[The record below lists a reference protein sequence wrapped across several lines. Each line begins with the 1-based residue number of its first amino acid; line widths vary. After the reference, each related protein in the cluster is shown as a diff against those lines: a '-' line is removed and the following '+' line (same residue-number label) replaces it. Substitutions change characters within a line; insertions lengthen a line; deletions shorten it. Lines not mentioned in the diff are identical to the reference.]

1 MRCRV
6 CNYRL
11 WQLTTP
17 RCPECGTPF
26 RPSEFEFAPGSVQFC
41 CPDCKQAYYGT
52 GPKGHL
58 EPPTFT
64 CVSCGR
70 ALDMDEMILLPT
82 EGIEED
88 ETRPETVPWLDTK
101 LGRFRA
107 WWNTVGMAL
116 VRPADLMKLL
126 PLDSSVGRAIWF
138 GTLTHSLAI
147 IGSFAVFMIFSVI
160 VAMAIAGGG
169 GPGGIAGAMLC
180 TPLMALLLVPI
191 LVLVW
196 SCLVHAVLCITGK
209 NVKPLSRTIQA
220 VFYSAGANIITA
232 IPCLGMYIGWIW
244 NLISQIIMLKEG
256 HGISARRAIAAVVL
270 PLLLA
275 IGVPVAILVPA
286 VRGVQ
291 TAASGARAVM
301 QRQMSTSSVTAALTG
316 YCQTRQSAWPSHA
329 IELVTADLLR
339 VSDLVDA
346 STATMLEQVPIGDT
360 TLAQLEYLSAAEQDA
375 IAKDVVD
382 AMPPNVIAHRLGDFV
397 FTYHGIDLANADPN
411 LWLAILAPDPE
422 RQKPASDPGSVD
434 DSFPIFAGQIRL
446 PVASAPA
453 NPPPVTRPIPLSNR
467 TTALASQNALRAQ
480 HGLPPLPDIWA
491 LKHGEPAVAP
501 PGFIMPTPVAPPA
514 EAPSAES
521 QQP

>member
-88 ETRPETVPWLDTK
+88 QTRPETVPWLDPK

-138 GTLTHSLAI
+138 GTLSHSLAL
-147 IGSFAVFMIFSVI
+147 IGSFAVFMILPI
-160 VAMAIAGGG
+160 VAVMAIAGGRG
-169 GPGGIAGAMLC
+169 RGGIGSVMLC

-209 NVKPLSRTIQA
+209 DVKPFSRTIQA

-256 HGISARRAIAAVVL
+256 HGISARRAVAAVVL

-275 IGVPVAILVPA
+275 IALPGVLV
-286 VRGVQ
+286 VGTYRGSLAK
-291 TAASGARAVM
+291 AAAARSGAL
-301 QRQMSTSSVTAALTG
+301 RQAAMSRVLTG
-316 YCQTRQSAWPSHA
+316 LSSFHDREQGRWPAHA
-329 IELVTADLLR
+329 IELVVADLLD
-339 VSDLVDA
+339 VSDLVSA
-346 STATMLEQVPIGDT
+346 ETETMLKQVPIGET
-360 TLAQLEYLSAAEQDA
+360 TLAQFEYLPPEQQAAAARAATDA
-375 IAKDVVD
+375 L
-382 AMPPNVIAHRLGDFV
+382 PSNVIAHRLGDYV
-397 FTYHGIDLANADPN
+397 FTYHGIDLDNTDPN
-411 LWLAILAPDPE
+411 LWVVVLAPDPDS
-422 RQKPASDPGSVD
+422 QALTGTAAAS
-434 DSFPIFAGQIRL
+434 SFRVFAGTRAL
-446 PVASAPA
+446 YSTYSVSSVPRFATHHYAFASPDA
-453 NPPPVTRPIPLSNR
+453 
-467 TTALASQNALRAQ
+467 ALESQNAIRAQ

-501 PGFIMPTPVAPPA
+501 PGFIMPTPAARPA